1 MVFARWRFVAGLV
14 DKRHHRG
21 EVLGMEYDEKNSFRV
36 EGRLGEGG
44 EGLVRHYEGRS

>member
-1 MVFARWRFVAGLV
+1 MVLAKWRFVAGLV
-14 DKRHHRG
+14 DEWHHRG

-44 EGLVRHYEGRS
+44 EGSVKHYEGRS